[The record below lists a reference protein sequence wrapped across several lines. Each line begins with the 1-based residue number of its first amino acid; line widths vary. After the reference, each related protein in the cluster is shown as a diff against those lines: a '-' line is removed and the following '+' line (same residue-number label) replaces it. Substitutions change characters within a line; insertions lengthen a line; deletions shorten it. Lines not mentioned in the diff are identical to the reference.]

1 MTTRPL
7 TGRES
12 IDELLRHDHYTP
24 EELAELLG
32 MDVWNVRRAARSG
45 ELPAFIVDHH
55 VLCIRRE
62 DAIRW
67 LADRPGNQQGI

>member
-12 IDELLRHDHYTP
+12 IDKLLRQDHYTP

-32 MDVWNVRRAARSG
+32 MDVWSIRRAARSG
-45 ELPAFIVDHH
+45 ELAAFIVDHH
-55 VLCIRRE
+55 VLCVRRE

-67 LADRPGNQQGI
+67 LGDRLGH

>member
-1 MTTRPL
+1 MTTRTVTSP
-7 TGRES
+7 EP
-12 IDELLRHDHYTP
+12 IDELLRQDHYTP

-32 MDVWNVRRAARSG
+32 MDIWSVRRAARIG

-67 LADRPGNQQGI
+67 LANRQVQ

>member
-1 MTTRPL
+1 MTTRSVIR
-7 TGRES
+7 GES

-24 EELAELLG
+24 DELAELLG
-32 MDVWNVRRAARSG
+32 IDVWSIRRAARTG

-67 LADRPGNQQGI
+67 LADRLGR

>member
-1 MTTRPL
+1 MTTR
-7 TGRES
+7 TVTSHES
-12 IDELLRHDHYTP
+12 VDELLRQDHYTP
-24 EELAELLG
+24 EDLAELLG
-32 MDVWNVRRAARSG
+32 MDVWSIRRAARTG

-67 LADRPGNQQGI
+67 LADRLGR